1 VCDVY
6 ERGVPKNEDGER
18 LKMPKVSDEI
28 GEMDDVTEDHHRVR
42 YSDLDANGHCN
53 SGRYFEILL
62 DAIEPGEAFT
72 PSRFEITYVK
82 EAMLGQVLKV
92 KWTQD
97 ALGYRFHV
105 TTLSGETCCR
115 AAIENAD
122 S

>member
-1 VCDVY
+1 
-6 ERGVPKNEDGER
+6 
-18 LKMPKVSDEI
+18 
-28 GEMDDVTEDHHRVR
+28 
-42 YSDLDANGHCN
+42 
-53 SGRYFEILL
+53 
-62 DAIEPGEAFT
+62 
-72 PSRFEITYVK
+72 
-82 EAMLGQVLKV
+82 MLGQVLKV

>member
-1 VCDVY
+1 
-6 ERGVPKNEDGER
+6 
-18 LKMPKVSDEI
+18 MPKVSDEI

>member
-1 VCDVY
+1 MTEQTLRDFVGRWGLSPGRL
-6 ERGVPKNEDGER
+6 ESTPRGQSPRE
-18 LKMPKVSDEI
+18 S
-28 GEMDDVTEDHHRVR
+28 
-42 YSDLDANGHCN
+42 
-53 SGRYFEILL
+53 
-62 DAIEPGEAFT
+62 
-72 PSRFEITYVK
+72 
-82 EAMLGQVLKV
+82 GQVLKV